1 MQGSHSPNQGEFLEA
16 WAFVYVRNRLCVC
29 MLLPALEANCKVRQ
43 AERLRFHGGPPEK
56 TILKI

>member
-1 MQGSHSPNQGEFLEA
+1 MQGSHSPNRSEFLET
-16 WAFVYVRNRLCVC
+16 WAFVYVRPCVC

-56 TILKI
+56 TILEIYI